1 MRNINNTQKIVSK
14 LKNAMTSQ
22 VNEKEE
28 NTMSWWLLLGS
39 VTICTLITRFYKVTE
54 PQHVCWDET
63 HFGKM
68 GNWYINR
75 TFFFDVHP
83 PLGKM
88 LIALSGYMTGY
99 DGKFAF
105 EKPGDKFESVNYIG
119 MRIFCTSLGATIVP
133 LSYLITWDLTK
144 STSASLLAAI
154 FILFDIG
161 LLTLNQYILLDPILL
176 CFMMCA
182 TWGMARVASLRN
194 RSFTRPWWLWLSFTG
209 VSLACTISV
218 KFVGLFVVLLV
229 GLYTVYE
236 LWQELGDL
244 SNPIVAD
251 YESGDKITKFKM
263 ADRNCKKMAD
273 SNQFWYLQIFGASNY
288 ESEIRL

>member
-244 SNPIVAD
+244 SNPIFD
-251 YESGDKITKFKM
+251 QLNLIHTSQQRCIIFKP
-263 ADRNCKKMAD
+263 
-273 SNQFWYLQIFGASNY
+273 L
-288 ESEIRL
+288 